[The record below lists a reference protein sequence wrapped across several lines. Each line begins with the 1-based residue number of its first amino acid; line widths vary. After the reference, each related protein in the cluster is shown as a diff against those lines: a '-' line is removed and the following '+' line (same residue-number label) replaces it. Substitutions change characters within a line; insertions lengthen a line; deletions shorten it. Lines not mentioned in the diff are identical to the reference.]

1 MNAAVLHTINQPPRF
16 EQFPEPVAEE
26 NEVIVHVLA
35 AALKPIDKQMASGSH
50 YAAYGKLPVVCGM
63 DGVGRLDDGT
73 RVFFGGPRSPHGAM
87 AQRTVVPR
95 AFTFPI
101 PENVNDE
108 TAAALPNPGVSAWLS
123 LAYRAKLVR
132 GENVLILGATG
143 VTGKLAVKIARLLG
157 AARVVAAGRNQQALN
172 TLHDLGADATIS
184 LTLPETELS
193 EAFVREAGQSGF
205 QVVIDYVW
213 GHPAQAFLTAI
224 TRREFVAIQS
234 ETRFVQV
241 GESAAP
247 TITLPAAV
255 LRSTALTIQG
265 TAGIPARDVLVEAFQ
280 QVMAYAAKGDLQID
294 TERVPLADVENAWQR
309 DQPGRRLVIIPE
321 QPADADGC
329 GSSKLSMPKQN
340 DFCASNLRVSER
352 AFAQSA
358 TRSDPSPVN
367 THKGCVVP
375 KRLNSE
381 FGQRT
386 LIYAARA

>member
-1 MNAAVLHTINQPPRF
+1 
-16 EQFPEPVAEE
+16 
-26 NEVIVHVLA
+26 
-35 AALKPIDKQMASGSH
+35 
-50 YAAYGKLPVVCGM
+50 
-63 DGVGRLDDGT
+63 
-73 RVFFGGPRSPHGAM
+73 M

-101 PENVNDE
+101 PENVNDD
-108 TAAALPNPGVSAWLS
+108 TAAALPNPGISAWLS

-143 VTGKLAVKIARLLG
+143 VTGRLAVKIAGLLG
-157 AARVVAAGRNQQALN
+157 AARVVAAGRNQQVLN

-184 LTLPETELS
+184 LALPETELS

-255 LRSTALTIQG
+255 LRSTSTNNSGYCGDSSSRRSGRSLSASDGVRRQRG
-265 TAGIPARDVLVEAFQ
+265 PSDRHRKGPARGYRERL
-280 QVMAYAAKGDLQID
+280 AAPPARLSVGDHTLTAPSI
-294 TERVPLADVENAWQR
+294 TFGL
-309 DQPGRRLVIIPE
+309 
-321 QPADADGC
+321 
-329 GSSKLSMPKQN
+329 
-340 DFCASNLRVSER
+340 
-352 AFAQSA
+352 SA
-358 TRSDPSPVN
+358 TAEAIS
-367 THKGCVVP
+367 
-375 KRLNSE
+375 
-381 FGQRT
+381 
-386 LIYAARA
+386 ARRHCW